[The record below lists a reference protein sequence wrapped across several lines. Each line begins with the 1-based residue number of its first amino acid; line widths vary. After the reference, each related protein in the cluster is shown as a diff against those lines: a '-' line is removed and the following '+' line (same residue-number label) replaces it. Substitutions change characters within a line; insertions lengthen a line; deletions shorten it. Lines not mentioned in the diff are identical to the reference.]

1 MRFEAVKPDASFVAG
16 GAEAQVYILW
26 KARMRRQLSVYAQRV
41 QIQSSAC
48 RLALY
53 CHFVEHQ
60 TVTFSQGK
68 TFERE
73 REAVIGEAVEMCR
86 EIDVGD
92 GDVVENHVTASYDEA
107 ADTQVERATVEGVL

>member
-1 MRFEAVKPDASFVAG
+1 
-16 GAEAQVYILW
+16 
-26 KARMRRQLSVYAQRV
+26 MRRSLPEALRRRSIFSA
-41 QIQSSAC
+41 SAC

-73 REAVIGEAVEMCR
+73 RETVIGEAVEMCR

-92 GDVVENHVTASYDEA
+92 GDVVENHVAASYYEA